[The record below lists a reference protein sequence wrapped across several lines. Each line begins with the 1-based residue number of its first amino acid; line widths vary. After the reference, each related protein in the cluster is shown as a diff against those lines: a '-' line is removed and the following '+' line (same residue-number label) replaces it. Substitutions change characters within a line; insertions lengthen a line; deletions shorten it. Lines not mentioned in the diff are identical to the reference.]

1 MHFWATNGLRR
12 PAWAIDVKEE
22 LLFENPYVVV
32 ARARHPLTRLKR
44 ITPRDLARCDWIM
57 PEAGAP
63 RRQAFARMFGGLA
76 GLPSVS
82 IDDIALDLP
91 QHPGHIRPADP
102 DVAAR
107 RPVERERGARRPA
120 VPLAASAPL
129 RRRRQPDRLAPD
141 AGPPAIP
148 PAAARGGAPGRGRR
162 PPGRAGGVSREAAG
176 RWQLGK
182 TGMVVAGAYS
192 GGRADIA
199 ARRLRATSGCR
210 CGADIVQRVRRGTN
224 IRERIPIPFVRAAW
238 RRPISQC
245 LVRS

>member
-107 RPVERERGARRPA
+107 RPVERERGPHRPA

-141 AGPPAIP
+141 QRPPAIP
-148 PAAARGGAPGRGRR
+148 PAAAHRGAQARRRRKFFYASRVGTRGD
-162 PPGRAGGVSREAAG
+162 
-176 RWQLGK
+176 
-182 TGMVVAGAYS
+182 
-192 GGRADIA
+192 RADQ
-199 ARRLRATSGCR
+199 AR
-210 CGADIVQRVRRGTN
+210 
-224 IRERIPIPFVRAAW
+224 W
-238 RRPISQC
+238 RRSSLARPCTHKFPMSALSPIVTGKRTSLDVGSGPDSDIDNHQSSRLHFC
-245 LVRS
+245 KSSLELRDQGR